1 MSRRSASPPH
11 LEKKQKTINDELPNG
26 RYRVV
31 ESSYRYK
38 PAVMRRVVR
47 SGPGWLVGGYWQSS
61 KPKPDKPRLSCP
73 GLPPG
78 GIVQMSE
85 TGSRCFR
92 CIGQMED
99 RWESL
104 HEPYFVQDKIGRIML
119 FKVDQCRKNAN
130 IFCVQ
135 IEFNLNGYMEFTTG
149 TVLRLI
155 QEDDEPE
162 DNEPEDDEPEDDE
175 PEDNEPE
182 DDEPEDDEPPSFQ

>member
-1 MSRRSASPPH
+1 MSKRSASPPH

-47 SGPGWLVGGYWQSS
+47 SGARVVGRGFT
-61 KPKPDKPRLSCP
+61 
-73 GLPPG
+73 GNPPNRSLTSRGCRVQDYLLG

-104 HEPYFVQDKIGRIML
+104 HELLLCSRQNWSNNAFQSRSMSQETPISFVYRSSSISMDIWSSPLAL
-119 FKVDQCRKNAN
+119 F
-130 IFCVQ
+130 
-135 IEFNLNGYMEFTTG
+135 
-149 TVLRLI
+149 
-155 QEDDEPE
+155 
-162 DNEPEDDEPEDDE
+162 
-175 PEDNEPE
+175 
-182 DDEPEDDEPPSFQ
+182 